1 MTAPADAPIT
11 EQEVEAMAQRIAQ
24 WSDFNRAEAAA
35 LLRRLWAERDALLKV
50 VAAADAMRNR
60 GVNIAQTVVDP
71 GCDGPADPVGDFI
84 ELFDGPLQRA
94 YDAARAL
101 ISKEEKP

>member
-35 LLRRLWAERDALLKV
+35 LLRRLWAERDALRQDAQRYRLLRDRAPSFNRAV
-50 VAAADAMRNR
+50 FELTGRWPEGVSDAD
-60 GVNIAQTVVDP
+60 
-71 GCDGPADPVGDFI
+71 
-84 ELFDGPLQRA
+84 QRL
-94 YDAARAL
+94 DAARAAL
-101 ISKEEKP
+101 EA